1 MGGMTTNAASHPV
14 PMPSLPSTLKSARPG
29 LIHVLAIGGAH
40 QLPHIVPVACEL
52 ERRHPGTVTVF
63 VPRSTDARA
72 VRDLAAAMGLPLP
85 ALVEMRLPKAL
96 NAVVPG
102 FARKLARLV
111 YWSPLLRDAEVI
123 LCAERTS
130 TILARLWKQ
139 CPPLV
144 HIPHG
149 AGDRAVGFEKRF
161 ELFDHVIVAGAKDRD
176 RLLEAG
182 LVTPENCTAAGP
194 IKLAAMLRTGIDRA
208 PLFAND
214 RKTILYNPHF
224 TKKLNSFDS
233 FAKKLIEAVLRDGRY
248 NLVVAPHV
256 RMASRWSAARRREW
270 EALAVPDRVIIDLG
284 SPRCNDMTYTFGA
297 DLYLG
302 DVSSQVYEFLV
313 RPRPCLFVNA
323 HDAQWRESED
333 YAMWHFGDVITPD
346 ADPIAAI
353 DQAFADHRAYVAW
366 QKERMRYSI
375 GGLDWKPDGTPFLTG
390 GDPIDLA
397 ADTVSRI
404 AGFQPVPPMART

>member
-1 MGGMTTNAASHPV
+1 MNATVAAASQV
-14 PMPSLPSTLKSARPG
+14 VLPPPATTLKGAAPR

-52 ERRHPGTVTVF
+52 ERRHPGSVTIF
-63 VPRSTDARA
+63 VPKAADVQA
-72 VRDLAAAMGLPLP
+72 VRDLAARMGLPLP
-85 ALVEMRLPKAL
+85 ALVEMRLPAPL
-96 NAVVPG
+96 NALVPG
-102 FARKLARLV
+102 FARKMARLI
-111 YWSPLLRDAEVI
+111 YWSPLLRDAELI

-130 TILARLWKQ
+130 TILPRLWKQ

-161 ELFDHVIVAGAKDRD
+161 ELFDHVIVAGEKDRD
-176 RLLEAG
+176 RLLAAG
-182 LVTPENCTAAGP
+182 LVTPQHCTAAGP
-194 IKLAAMLRTGIDRA
+194 IKLAAMLRAGLHPA
-208 PLFAND
+208 PLFDNG

-224 TKKLNSFDS
+224 TKKLNSFDA
-233 FAKKLIEAVLRDGRY
+233 FAAKLIDAVVRDGRY

-256 RMASRWSAARRREW
+256 RMAARWSASRRREW
-270 EALAVPDRVIIDLG
+270 EALAVPGQVIVDLG
-284 SPRCNDMTYTFGA
+284 SPRCNDMTYTCSA

-302 DVSSQVYEFLV
+302 DVSSQVYEFLI

-323 HDAQWRESED
+323 HEAQWQDCED
-333 YAMWHFGDVITPD
+333 YAMWHFGDVVAPD
-346 ADPIAAI
+346 ADPVAAI

-375 GGLDWKPDGTPFLTG
+375 GGLDWKPDGTPFIASQ
-390 GDPIDLA
+390 DPIRLA
-397 ADTVSRI
+397 ADIVSRV
-404 AGFQPVPPMART
+404 AGLSPALA

>member
-1 MGGMTTNAASHPV
+1 MSALIAAPSHV
-14 PMPSLPSTLKSARPG
+14 PMPPPATTLRGAKPG

-52 ERRHPGTVTVF
+52 ERRHPGTVKIF
-63 VPRSTDARA
+63 VPKAADARA
-72 VRDLAAAMGLPLP
+72 VRDLAAGMGLPLP
-85 ALVEMRLPKAL
+85 ALVEMRLPPAL
-96 NAVVPG
+96 GAIVPG
-102 FARKLARLV
+102 FARKLARLL
-111 YWSPLLRDAEVI
+111 YWSPLLRDAELI

-130 TILARLWKQ
+130 TILPRLWKQ

-182 LVTPENCTAAGP
+182 LVTPERCTAAGP

-208 PLFAND
+208 PLFANG

-224 TKKLNSFDS
+224 TRKLNSFDA
-233 FAKKLIEAVLRDGRY
+233 FARKLIEAVVKDGRY

-256 RMASRWSAARRREW
+256 RMAARWSARQRREW
-270 EALAVPDRVIIDLG
+270 EALAVPGQVIVDLG
-284 SPRCNDMTYTFGA
+284 SPRCNDMTYTCGA

-302 DVSSQVYEFLV
+302 DVSSQVYEFLI
-313 RPRPCLFVNA
+313 RPRACLFVNA
-323 HDAQWRESED
+323 HGADWQDCED
-333 YAMWHFGDVITPD
+333 YAMWHFGDVVTPD

-375 GGLDWKPDGTPFLTG
+375 GGLDWKPDGTPFIAG
-390 GDPIDLA
+390 EDPIRIA
-397 ADTVSRI
+397 ADIVSRT
-404 AGFQPVPPMART
+404 AGLQPAAA